1 MIFYSTIKVF
11 DSDDSVNGQIPVPL
25 HKIGCTSTIKQ
36 TCLFCIVLGFHY
48 LCTDFR
54 AALGLVRRMGKPSGA
69 VSINPKR

>member
-54 AALGLVRRMGKPSGA
+54 AALALSGGWG
-69 VSINPKR
+69 SHLGR